1 MTIISSMSLKRYV
14 EDYGIQRA
22 VDIWGVTQQA
32 VDKAYKSGRD
42 IRIVELDGFV
52 EVRESKVL
60 SRKRVSK

>member
-1 MTIISSMSLKRYV
+1 MTIISSKSLKRYV

-32 VDKAYKSGRD
+32 VDKAYKSDRD

-60 SRKRVSK
+60 SRKRVK

>member
-14 EDYGIQRA
+14 EQHGIQRA

-32 VDKAYKSGRD
+32 VDKAYKSDRD

-52 EVRESKVL
+52 EVRESKIL
-60 SRKRVSK
+60 SRKRVK